1 MTLAGEKNS
10 EVGAYKDGSLH
21 GKTIEVEGLTEMSF
35 QVGPSGTSNDVST
48 MTIADMRASSAA
60 LNLGGLSVVTRKDAM
75 LALDG
80 LRQALDLV
88 VEERNRIG
96 AFQNR
101 LKLGIETSEVVVEKM
116 ESAASEIRDADIAR
130 SVTEMRKSQIMLQV
144 AANIAV
150 EADADIE
157 RILSL
162 LR

>member
-1 MTLAGEKNS
+1 
-10 EVGAYKDGSLH
+10 
-21 GKTIEVEGLTEMSF
+21 
-35 QVGPSGTSNDVST
+35 
-48 MTIADMRASSAA
+48 MR
-60 LNLGGLSVVTRKDAM
+60 
-75 LALDG
+75 ALDG

-130 SVTEMRKSQIMLQV
+130 SVTEMSKSQIMLQV